1 VIEDKNDNEN
11 DDYDNDDKS
20 MLLKAR
26 SCDAGLDSD
35 ESISSS
41 EYGGHHRAKEPGSLL
56 SLPAGAEPNLT
67 QTKLHGQVCEQSV
80 VVHKKVKQ

>member
-20 MLLKAR
+20 MLLKASR
-26 SCDAGLDSD
+26 SCGAGLDSD

-67 QTKLHGQVCEQSV
+67 QTKLHGQVCEQCGRS
-80 VVHKKVKQ
+80 